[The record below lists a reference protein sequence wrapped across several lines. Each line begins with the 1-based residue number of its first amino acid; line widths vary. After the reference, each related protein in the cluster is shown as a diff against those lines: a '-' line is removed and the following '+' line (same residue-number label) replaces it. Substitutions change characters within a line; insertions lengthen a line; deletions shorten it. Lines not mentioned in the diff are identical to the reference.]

1 MGLLKA
7 PVFFGAAAVAVT
19 AAAVSTA
26 IVSAS
31 AYASPFQAESG
42 VTSVFLNFEEVLSPL
57 GIDLAG
63 ADDVVDPAA
72 GLFQVGF
79 TITPDTDFTFSDEN
93 TLTPLS
99 GSIAHVGSVTLAIDT
114 MEEDLTV
121 GNFVIGFDADRV
133 SDATSG
139 FFVQDTLSLGIVLFD
154 ITNPPTAFN
163 LTSDALMLGSDL
175 AISPEFAEVLTQ
187 IEKPGLAG
195 AVVGAAQID
204 ADLN

>member
-1 MGLLKA
+1 MGSLKV
-7 PVFFGAAAVAVT
+7 PVFFGAAAVAMT

-26 IVSAS
+26 IVSDS

-93 TLTPLS
+93 IITPLS
-99 GSIAHVGSVTLAIDT
+99 GAIAHIGSVTLAIDT
-114 MEEDLTV
+114 MDEDLTV

>member
-1 MGLLKA
+1 MGSLKA
-7 PVFFGAAAVAVT
+7 PVFFGAAAIAMT

-26 IVSAS
+26 IVSAP
-31 AYASPFQAESG
+31 ADASPFQAESG

-63 ADDVVDPAA
+63 ADDVVDPVA

-79 TITPDTDFTFSDEN
+79 AITPDTDFTFSDEN

-99 GSIAHVGSVTLAIDT
+99 GSIAHTGSVTLAIDT
-114 MEEDLTV
+114 IDEDLTV

-154 ITNPPTAFN
+154 IINPPTAFN

-187 IEKPGLAG
+187 IEKPGLEG